1 VSLWKYVVLLG
12 GILGVAGFFAPFMEY
27 RAPDG
32 SLSGASAYEIV
43 RGEVDVASLMNK
55 AETLGMVTHA
65 QAVEATQVLEKG
77 IQAYRYVMIAVFV
90 PAALTFLIGLGS
102 FARKQMGRLAGLF
115 CIVLGGAAVGVW
127 IFFFRSDPPAQQIIG
142 RLGLGLYALAA
153 CGLLGA
159 VGGLGSLVFPDRT
172 T

>member
-1 VSLWKYVVLLG
+1 MRIWKYVVLLG

-43 RGEVDVASLMNK
+43 RQDVDVRTLMHK
-55 AETLGMVTHA
+55 AELARMVTHE
-65 QAVEATQVLEKG
+65 QAVEATRVLEKG
-77 IQAYRYVMIAVFV
+77 IEAYRFVMVGVFV
-90 PAALTFLIGLGS
+90 PAAVIFLIGLFS
-102 FARKQMGRLAGLF
+102 FSRKKMGRVAGLAS
-115 CIVLGGAAVGVW
+115 IVFGACAVGVW

-153 CGLLGA
+153 CGLLGGL
-159 VGGLGSLVFPDRT
+159 GGLGSLLFPDRT
-172 T
+172 A